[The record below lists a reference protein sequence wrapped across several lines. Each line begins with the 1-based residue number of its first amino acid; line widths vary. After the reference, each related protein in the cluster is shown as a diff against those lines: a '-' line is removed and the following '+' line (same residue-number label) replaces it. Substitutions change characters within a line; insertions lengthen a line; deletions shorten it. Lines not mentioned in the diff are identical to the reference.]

1 MVLADGFSC
10 RTQIHEL
17 DSGGRE
23 AMHLAELLAT
33 AGGLDHDHPEPTAA
47 PAHPGRRAAALA
59 GTAAAL
65 AGAAAIAGCVAAAAR
80 WALIR
85 AGAAGGS
92 SARFIRKALPTV
104 LVVGPAWQ

>member
-1 MVLADGFSC
+1 MVLTDGFSC

-33 AGGLDHDHPEPTAA
+33 AGGLDHDHPERTAA
-47 PAHPGRRAAALA
+47 PRPAPPTRTARAAALA

-65 AGAAAIAGCVAAAAR
+65 AGAAAITGGVAAAAR

-85 AGAAGGS
+85 TG
-92 SARFIRKALPTV
+92 SARGK
-104 LVVGPAWQ
+104 